1 MRKPESIQERM
12 AQVRKAQ
19 AAGTYTRCPRCGEN
33 TMKLGD
39 RLCTNALSRQYDIM
53 VCDLCGMDEAVM
65 AIMGGFSRSPT
76 IPPHGRTLPPVAA
89 SRPAPGYF
97 PARQARARHGANVG
111 RI

>member
-39 RLCTNALSRQYDIM
+39 RLCTNALSRQYYRYGQR
-53 VCDLCGMDEAVM
+53 CSSDLDGQFVLCAVQC
-65 AIMGGFSRSPT
+65 AWDSKAGHS
-76 IPPHGRTLPPVAA
+76 
-89 SRPAPGYF
+89 
-97 PARQARARHGANVG
+97 
-111 RI
+111 